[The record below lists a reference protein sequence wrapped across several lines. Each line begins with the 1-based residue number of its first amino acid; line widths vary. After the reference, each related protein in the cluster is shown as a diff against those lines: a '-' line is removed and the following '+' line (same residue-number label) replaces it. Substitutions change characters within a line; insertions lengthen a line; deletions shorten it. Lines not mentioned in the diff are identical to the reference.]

1 MYPIVQSVYFMAIEM
16 KGSSGFPLWEDGMIP
31 SKVEE

>member
-1 MYPIVQSVYFMAIEM
+1 MYPIVMAMEM
-16 KGSSGFPLWEDGMIP
+16 KGSSGFPLWEDGMIL